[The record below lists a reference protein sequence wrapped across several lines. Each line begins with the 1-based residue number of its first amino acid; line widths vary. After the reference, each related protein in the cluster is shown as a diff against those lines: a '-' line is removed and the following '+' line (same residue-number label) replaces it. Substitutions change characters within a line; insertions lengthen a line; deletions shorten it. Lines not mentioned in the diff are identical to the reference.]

1 MLSEEELIIHKHRIH
16 FDLLLQLIVNT
27 YNPTTRIYTTP
38 NTTEPLYGRI
48 KLGEGTGH

>member
-1 MLSEEELIIHKHRIH
+1 MLSEEELIIHKTQNT
-16 FDLLLQLIVNT
+16 LLPFITTYST